1 MNEEK
6 YTIEVSTEEMIEILK
21 SRLREDKDEKNF
33 VRKYLLNKYALF
45 DLRTAIIRSII
56 KALIEGGIIVM
67 LVNKYVN

>member
-67 LVNKYVN
+67 LVNKYIN

>member
-6 YTIEVSTEEMIEILK
+6 YTIEVSTEEMIQILK

>member
-6 YTIEVSTEEMIEILK
+6 YTIEVSAEEMVEILK
-21 SRLREDKDEKNF
+21 NRLREDKDEKNF